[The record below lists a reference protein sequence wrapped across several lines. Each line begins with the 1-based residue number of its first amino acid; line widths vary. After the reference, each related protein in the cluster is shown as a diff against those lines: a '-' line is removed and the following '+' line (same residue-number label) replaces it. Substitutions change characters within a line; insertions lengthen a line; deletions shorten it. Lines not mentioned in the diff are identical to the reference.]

1 LSTLKP
7 DYHRL
12 QRRPGNGRGVNG
24 DRQRQNLRR
33 NRAGGRHLDGGHS
46 GGRRQRAGAGTVTV
60 TVEGQSA
67 AGNPVSIS
75 HDVKVD
81 LAAVAISINPIASD
95 DVINA
100 AEKGADLVLSG
111 STTNVEE
118 NQTVTITFGGKSY
131 TATVDATATGRRPY
145 RLPIWAA

>member
-1 LSTLKP
+1 YAATVLADGTWTAAIPAADVGALS
-7 DYHRL
+7 
-12 QRRPGNGRGVNG
+12 
-24 DRQRQNLRR
+24 
-33 NRAGGRHLDGGHS
+33 AGTI
-46 GGRRQRAGAGTVTV
+46 TVTV
-60 TVEGQSA
+60 DGQSA

-118 NQTVTITFGGKSY
+118 NQTVTITFGGKLY
-131 TATVDATATGRRPY
+131 TATVDASGNWTATVPSADLGGLKDGDASVQVSVTNVNGNSASAGR
-145 RLPIWAA
+145 